1 MSYGKKLA
9 PESVGELK
17 SVWSPAKRRKVS
29 RKLAV
34 GDRVQLYY
42 TYDNDEGE
50 KWEEMYDAVVSK
62 VNLKTFKAVCEGE
75 ETDLI
80 HIELE
85 RGPKYPAG
93 LWCHAQGPV
102 VDEVEFEVFK
112 MLHSMVDE
120 VASVQEEPESLE
132 GVVRTEGHTGVW
144 A

>member
-1 MSYGKKLA
+1 M
-9 PESVGELK
+9 
-17 SVWSPAKRRKVS
+17 
-29 RKLAV
+29 
-34 GDRVQLYY
+34 
-42 TYDNDEGE
+42 
-50 KWEEMYDAVVSK
+50 VSK

-80 HIELE
+80 EIELE

-93 LWCHAQGPV
+93 LWCHAQGPA

-132 GVVRTEGHTGVW
+132 GAVLTEGHTGVW